1 LVKFLFR
8 GRVTTGD
15 FFGEGGEEASYE
27 MGNMVI
33 DKNWKWNENFLSLS
47 SFLTLIVLM
56 WRIG

>member
-1 LVKFLFR
+1 M
-8 GRVTTGD
+8 TTGD